1 MSRRTGHSIPKY
13 RKHRGSGQ
21 AVVTIA
27 GRDHYLGPHRSK
39 ASRIEYDRL
48 ITEWLAAGRPATIAE
63 QTDITVSE
71 LIVQCGRWIPPLRL
85 SDNYPAADGR
95 CNRREFG
102 MVGNAIG
109 LVHRRTFASCRF
121 YRSDVDPA
129 AP

>member
-13 RKHRGSGQ
+13 RKHRGSGK

-71 LIVQCGRWIPPLRL
+71 LIVQYRGRR
-85 SDNYPAADGR
+85 
-95 CNRREFG
+95 
-102 MVGNAIG
+102 
-109 LVHRRTFASCRF
+109 HRRILASTIKQSVRCG
-121 YRSDVDPA
+121 
-129 AP
+129 